1 MTAAALS
8 GLLVLALAGCT
19 SPEPE
24 PTPTPGFSSEEEAFA
39 AAEETYRAYVDAE
52 NARRDDPSAPDPQ
65 VLLTGQAL
73 ATDIESKQRFDELG
87 VHLVGPSEVAS
98 FAGQATSRD
107 RTRVTA
113 IVCVDSTGARLMDE
127 SGGDVTPADRDP
139 MLGLVVSFK
148 LVDDAFL
155 ITDSDIGDSDSC

>member
-1 MTAAALS
+1 VTAAALS

-19 SPEPE
+19 TPAPE
-24 PTPTPGFSSEEEAFA
+24 PTPTPGFPSEEEAFA

-65 VLLTGQAL
+65 VHLTGRAL
-73 ATDIESKQRFDELG
+73 ATDVESQQRFDELG
-87 VHLVGPSEVAS
+87 VHLVGPSQVVS
-98 FAGQATSRD
+98 FAGLTTSSD

-113 IVCVDSTGARLMDE
+113 NVCVDSTGARLMDE
-127 SGGDVTPADRDP
+127 SGSDVTPADRDP

-155 ITDSDIGDSDSC
+155 ITDSEVGDGDSC